1 MKIWLINPGEP
12 LPIDKS
18 QRLLRTGKLAY
29 ELKKDHEIIWFSSKF
44 DHFSKSFR
52 DKNQQEFEGIKYIF
66 INSIGYNNNLS
77 FKRILDHFIL
87 GINLILKAFTLKKPD
102 LVITSYPPIETSFFI
117 MLFCKLKKIKIICD
131 VRDLWP
137 YTFPHL
143 FKKKFYKFLCN
154 IAIYPWVFFSK
165 ITFKYTKLITISDG
179 FKLWLNNKTKKPVDS
194 IFLSYEKK
202 KIEKVDGKFKD
213 LNLTDNDFIICFI
226 GNYSK
231 VKFNFEFLI
240 NSSEDILRISRN
252 IKFVLCG
259 EISNLDK
266 KYNRKF
272 ENIFFYNWINKN
284 EVRKLLS
291 ISKAGL
297 APYNDL
303 WDFNLSIPNKI
314 SEYLCYELPVISSL
328 KGDSFELIEKYN
340 CGINYDVENKKLFL
354 ESLKNLYENHNFYNQ
369 LKKGAIEASKN
380 FDDEKVMHKMKEIIF
395 N

>member
-1 MKIWLINPGEP
+1 MK
-12 LPIDKS
+12 K
-18 QRLLRTGKLAY
+18 
-29 ELKKDHEIIWFSSKF
+29 
-44 DHFSKSFR
+44 
-52 DKNQQEFEGIKYIF
+52 
-66 INSIGYNNNLS
+66 
-77 FKRILDHFIL
+77 
-87 GINLILKAFTLKKPD
+87 
-102 LVITSYPPIETSFFI
+102 V
-117 MLFCKLKKIKIICD
+117 
-131 VRDLWP
+131 
-137 YTFPHL
+137 
-143 FKKKFYKFLCN
+143 
-154 IAIYPWVFFSK
+154 K

-179 FKLWLNNKTKKPVDS
+179 FKLWLNSKTKKPVDS